1 MNISFLNPNFLFLL
15 LLVPVLWFFP
25 KRVERVAHGVIRS
38 LLVGCIIVALAQPV
52 FVSSRTEV
60 HQVVIVDHSQSL
72 SEQQHQ
78 AANEMLDAVIKETG
92 PRDKLTIITL
102 GSQQKSRSIAA
113 TNQQISI
120 TSESQSSLS
129 SALAAASQ
137 QIPRGAQGVVTLI
150 TDGLST
156 DRRWGPAV
164 QSLQE
169 RGIPVNTHDLGIQD
183 GDIFPSSLY
192 VDGPVRVGQTVS
204 AEVVVIGSSEEFQ
217 VRLSSP
223 DGELAISPLQQ
234 SDGRASVVLEF
245 EANQAGFLQ
254 LTAEVVT
261 QSADRDATNNQLS
274 RTIAI
279 QNPLRTLYVGER
291 MQDGVGQWSNL
302 IGQGFDIVDGASQ
315 KLDGNFD
322 FSGFDLVVIDDM
334 PARKLDDSFQRN
346 LKKAVV
352 DDGMGLVY
360 AGGEAAFGG
369 GGYDQTPIADVLPI
383 EIKQDNEKK
392 DPSTSL
398 AIIVDSSGSMQG
410 TRIDLAKQIARLA
423 VRKLQSHDR
432 VGIVEFYGAKHWAIP
447 MQPAANKIE
456 IDRAIG
462 RIQAVGGTILL
473 PAIEEAYYGLKNLD
487 TRYKHILVLTDAG
500 IENADYES
508 LLRRISKDGINV
520 STVLVGPE
528 VHNVI
533 MNDMANWGKG
543 RFYSVADRMNL
554 VELILKQPV
563 DNKMPAYKSGEFVLN
578 SRLGKGWWGEVN
590 RNEIPLLNGYVETRR
605 RPEAEVLLEVENN
618 GHPVISTWR
627 YGLGRVTAMM
637 TEPVGPGTQSWQQWQ
652 NYGQMLARVMSRT
665 ADDGRAFRYQ
675 LERDDY
681 RLMVRA
687 QRYSQDTTLA
697 PNLTTVAAD
706 DLPATE
712 LEFRQMTPDLYQ
724 AEVLIP
730 PTSNVQL
737 QTIQGEHLVSNVL
750 DDYSPETQVDPY
762 SGLDLAE
769 LSRVTG
775 GQAME
780 LGSPIT
786 LAQMSD
792 QNSDSLS
799 LTKLWPWFILLG
811 IVVYLSELTYRRW
824 PRT

>member
-15 LLVPVLWFFP
+15 LLVPALWFFP
-25 KRVERVAHGVIRS
+25 RRVERVAHGLIRS
-38 LLVGCIIVALAQPV
+38 LLVICIVVALAQPV
-52 FVSSRTEV
+52 FVSSRTEI
-60 HQVVIVDHSQSL
+60 HHVIVVDRSESL
-72 SEQQHQ
+72 SEQQNE
-78 AANEMLDAVIKETG
+78 AADEMLNAVIQTTN
-92 PRDKLTIITL
+92 PRDKLTVISL
-102 GSQQKSRSIAA
+102 GSQPTSHSKTANI
-113 TNQQISI
+113 QQISI
-120 TSESQSSLS
+120 TGESQSSLGA
-129 SALAAASQ
+129 ALTTASQ
-137 QIPRGAQGVVTLI
+137 QIPRQAQGVVTLI

-169 RGIPVNTHDLGIQD
+169 RGIPVHTHDLGIQD

-192 VDGPVRVGQTVS
+192 VEGPVRVGQTVS
-204 AEVVVIGSSEEFQ
+204 VEVVVIGSSEEFQ

-223 DGELAISPLQQ
+223 DGELAISPVQPC
-234 SDGRASVVLEF
+234 DGRASVVLEF

-254 LTAEVVT
+254 LTADVLT
-261 QSADRDATNNQLS
+261 QSADRDPTNNQLS
-274 RTIAI
+274 RNVAI
-279 QNPLRTLYVGER
+279 QDPLRTLYVGER
-291 MQDGVGQWSNL
+291 MQDGAGEWSNL
-302 IGQGFDIVDGASQ
+302 VGQGFDIVDGTSQ
-315 KLDGNFD
+315 VLDGSFD

-334 PARKLDDSFQRN
+334 PARNLDSSFQQN
-346 LKKAVV
+346 LKQAVT
-352 DDGMGLVY
+352 DDGLGLVY
-360 AGGEAAFGG
+360 SGGEAAFGS
-369 GGYDQTPIADVLPI
+369 GGYDQTPVADVLPI
-383 EIKQDNEKK
+383 QIKQDNEKK

-462 RIQAVGGTILL
+462 RIQAVGGTILM

-578 SRLGKGWWGEVN
+578 SRLGQGWWGQVN
-590 RNEIPLLNGYVETRR
+590 RNDIPNLNGYVETLP
-605 RPEAEVLLEVENN
+605 RPEAEVLLEVKNS
-618 GHPVISTWR
+618 GHPVISSWR
-627 YGLGRVTAMM
+627 YGLGRVTAVM

-665 ADDGRAFRYQ
+665 ADDGRAFRFQ

-681 RLMVRA
+681 RLLVRA
-687 QRYSQDTTLA
+687 QRYSQDTSLT
-697 PNLTTVAAD
+697 PNLTTVASD
-706 DLPATE
+706 DQPATE
-712 LEFRQMTPDLYQ
+712 LEFRQMAPDLFQ
-724 AEVLIP
+724 AEMLIQ

-737 QTIQGEHLVSNVL
+737 KSTRGEHLVSNVL
-750 DDYSPETQVDPY
+750 DDYSPETQVDPFA
-762 SGLDLAE
+762 GLDLEE

-775 GQAME
+775 GE
-780 LGSPIT
+780 PIDLDSPMN
-786 LAQMSD
+786 LAQMTE

-811 IVVYLSELTYRRW
+811 IVAYVGDLVYRRW